1 MSETSHYLLIRTP
14 EIESISLN
22 GAISGEINC
31 FQSENLELI
40 LTGATSIA
48 ANVKVKFLKAY
59 LTGASTLQLTGDAQK
74 FKAKLVGAYNLDASH
89 FNPKTTFAHVIGAST
104 AHIYAEKFL
113 DSDDGGV
120 STIIIEGTNN
130 TEIQSGHLS
139 NVIKNNI

>member
-22 GAISGEINC
+22 DAISGEINC

-59 LTGASTLQLTGDAQK
+59 LTGASTLQLTGDA
-74 FKAKLVGAYNLDASH
+74 
-89 FNPKTTFAHVIGAST
+89 
-104 AHIYAEKFL
+104 
-113 DSDDGGV
+113 GGV
-120 STIIIEGTNN
+120 SSIIYEGTNN

-139 NVIKNNI
+139 NFIKNNI